1 MTRRFLPL
9 FAALTLALAAAGCGN
24 DDDNNTPTS
33 PSPPPPATERYADSI
48 GVNGARTHNFTTSS
62 SGVVNATLTTLM
74 PDSTLVVGL
83 SLGTWNALTSS
94 CQLVITNDAAT
105 QGTVVTGGVSA
116 LGSLCVRIYD
126 VGNITGTISY
136 EITVEHP

>member
-9 FAALTLALAAAGCGN
+9 FAALTLALATVGCGN
-24 DDDNNTPTS
+24 DDDNNTPTA
-33 PSPPPPATERYADSI
+33 PSTPTTVTETYADSI
-48 GVNGARTHNFTTSS
+48 GRNGARTHNFTSSS
-62 SGVVNATLTTLM
+62 SGVVNATLTTLA
-74 PDSTLVVGL
+74 PDSTLVVGF
-83 SLGTWNALTSS
+83 SLGTWNASAAS

-136 EITVEHP
+136 EITVVHP